1 MISLDFVLG
10 GPTEKFFVCYNVI
23 QKFIKS
29 FCASDEKD
37 ICYNDIC
44 YKDICYIANYR
55 IHLNIRQEIGVQNYY
70 MTE

>member
-1 MISLDFVLG
+1 MISLDFILG
-10 GPTEKFFVCYNVI
+10 EPTEKFFVCYNEI

-37 ICYNDIC
+37 ICY
-44 YKDICYIANYR
+44 ANYR